1 MELAYPLLENSKQRT
16 ECLRLPHWLL
26 DLHLFSNYLF
36 VLLDSKGGIEL
47 ISLLVNNIKVM
58 T

>member
-1 MELAYPLLENSKQRT
+1 MPQVASLATR
-16 ECLRLPHWLL
+16 
-26 DLHLFSNYLF
+26 LHLFSNYLF
-36 VLLDSKGGIEL
+36 VFLNSKGGLVL